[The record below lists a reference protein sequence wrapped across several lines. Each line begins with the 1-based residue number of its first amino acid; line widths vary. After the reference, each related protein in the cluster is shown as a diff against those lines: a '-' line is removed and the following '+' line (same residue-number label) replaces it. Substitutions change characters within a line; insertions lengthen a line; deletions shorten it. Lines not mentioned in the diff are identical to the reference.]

1 MKITK
6 VNYGKT
12 YSLGNYC
19 SERIDLEASIDETQE
34 SVTDAVFQL
43 REYCDQLHK
52 KNNPQ
57 LYTETTVYNHNDDFP
72 SVEPKDQTPKDESL
86 AKQINLSNEVTV
98 VKSFELRAKN
108 IGGKAMKA
116 YLEKINT
123 PVVDVKYET
132 VYRDG
137 GTKEYVSQDGN
148 GTRYFIWIKDRKV
161 YKDDF
166 PPNNTT
172 PEHVLLNVIKD

>member
-43 REYCDQLHK
+43 R
-52 KNNPQ
+52 
-57 LYTETTVYNHNDDFP
+57 
-72 SVEPKDQTPKDESL
+72 DESL

-98 VKSFELRAKN
+98 VKSFELLAKN
-108 IGGKAMKA
+108 IGGKAMEA